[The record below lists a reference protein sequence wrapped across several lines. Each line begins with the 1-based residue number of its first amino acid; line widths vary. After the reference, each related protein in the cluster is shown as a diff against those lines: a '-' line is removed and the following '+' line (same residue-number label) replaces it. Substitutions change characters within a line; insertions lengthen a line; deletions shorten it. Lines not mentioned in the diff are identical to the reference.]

1 MDIRL
6 LSSID
11 MNLLIA
17 LDSLLAEGNVTAAAR
32 RHGVTQSAMS
42 HSLARLRELFDD
54 RLLVRVGAR
63 MKPTPRAQ
71 QLQPALRAAL
81 LQVEGVVAQRSSFD
95 PATADTVFNV
105 ASTDYGAAFVSP
117 LLFGDLQRQAPR
129 VRIAVKPLVHR
140 ELVGQLASGDIHLAA
155 GLPFEDL
162 PGTQTQLLF
171 EEQFACLVRAGH
183 PLLDTPGDIEAFAN
197 APHCRVSPFTRSH
210 GSFVDEALALLGLQR
225 RVQLELP
232 FFLAA
237 PQVIA
242 SSDLVLTV
250 PSRLAEMFAV
260 THGLVMFEPPL
271 ELPSVAIRQ
280 VWHERYADEPS
291 MRWLRETLAQ
301 VVQELHDMPLEDR
314 LAGRWFRGGSAGR
327 GSRDV

>member
-1 MDIRL
+1 
-6 LSSID
+6 

-42 HSLARLRELFDD
+42 HNLARLRELFDD

-63 MKPTPRAQ
+63 MEPTPRAQ
-71 QLQPALRAAL
+71 ELQPALRAAL
-81 LQVEGVVAQRSSFD
+81 LQVEGVVAGRPGFD
-95 PATADTVFNV
+95 PGTSTAVFNV
-105 ASTDYGAAFVSP
+105 ASTDYGAAFVAP
-117 LLFGDLQRQAPR
+117 LLFAHLERQAPR
-129 VRIAVKPLVHR
+129 VRIAVKPLVRR
-140 ELVGQLASGDIHLAA
+140 ELVGQLASGDIQLAA
-155 GLPFEDL
+155 GLPFEGL
-162 PGTQTQLLF
+162 PGTETQLLF
-171 EEQFACLVRAGH
+171 EEQFVSLVRTGH
-183 PLLDTPGDIEAFAN
+183 PLLDTPGDLEAFAA
-197 APHCRVSPFTRSH
+197 APHCRVSPIARNRRSL
-210 GSFVDEALALLGLQR
+210 VDEALATLGLRR

-250 PSRLAEMFAV
+250 PTRLAEMFAA

-271 ELPSVAIRQ
+271 DLPSVAIRQ

-291 MRWLRETLAQ
+291 VKWLRTTMAQ
-301 VVQELHDMPLEDR
+301 VVEELHDMPLQDR
-314 LAGRWFRGGSAGR
+314 LAKLFPRA
-327 GSRDV
+327 

>member
-1 MDIRL
+1 MNS

-42 HSLARLRELFDD
+42 HNLARLRDLFDD

-81 LQVEGVVAQRSSFD
+81 LQVEGVLAGRPSFD
-95 PATADTVFNV
+95 AATADMVFNV
-105 ASTDYGAAFVSP
+105 ASTDYGAAFVAP
-117 LLFGDLQRQAPR
+117 LLLAHLERQAPR

-140 ELVGQLASGDIHLAA
+140 DLVGQLASGDIQLAA
-155 GLPFEDL
+155 GLPFDDL
-162 PGTQTQLLF
+162 PGTVTQLLF
-171 EEQFACLVRAGH
+171 EERFASLVRPGH
-183 PLLDTPGDIEAFAN
+183 PLLDKPGDLEAFVA
-197 APHCRVSPFTRSH
+197 APHCLVSPFSRNYRSV
-210 GSFVDEALALLGLQR
+210 VDEALAAIGLQR

-242 SSDLVLTV
+242 SSDLVLTA
-250 PSRLAEMFAV
+250 PSKLAEMFVA

-271 ELPSVAIRQ
+271 SLPSVAIQQ
-280 VWHERYADEPS
+280 VWHERYTDEPS
-291 MRWLRETLAQ
+291 VKWLRNTVAH
-301 VVQELHDMPLEDR
+301 VVQELHDMALHDR
-314 LAGRWFRGGSAGR
+314 VAGRWPAPCC
-327 GSRDV
+327 D